1 MQLVK
6 NYLYNAG
13 YQLLTLITPFI
24 TVPYIAR
31 VLGPVG
37 VGTNSYTNS
46 IITYFLLIGTL
57 GTTIYGNREIAYHR
71 ENIEERSKIFWEIE
85 VLQVVTILV
94 AYILFLIF
102 LSFQKEYKMYLLLQS
117 ISIFAGVFD
126 ISWLFMGL
134 EDFKKTVTRNTLVKI
149 VSLISIFLFVKTASD
164 TGIYIVILGLTN
176 LLGNMTLWPYLKRV
190 VVPIKLSQLHFF
202 RHLIPSLSLFIPQ
215 VAIQVYLQLNKTML
229 GQLDSVV
236 AAGYYDY
243 ADKLIKM
250 LLAFVTATGTVMLP
264 RISNLYA
271 KGRIEKVKVYLYK
284 SFDFVSF
291 LAIPLS
297 FGVAGIALALAP
309 WYYGEKFSI
318 VGILL
323 IIEAPVII
331 AIGWSNVIG
340 QQYLMPTRDTHHYT
354 ISVTFGAII
363 NIIINIPM
371 IIAWGVKGATI
382 STLISEI
389 AVTLY
394 QLFIVR
400 KQFNFKIMF
409 ENCGKYLLA
418 GLIMFFV
425 VFSLNNVMKISI
437 LSIFLQIFEGVMIYI
452 GVLLILQPSTIDN
465 LKVFLRN

>member
-1 MQLVK
+1 MQIVK

-57 GTTIYGNREIAYHR
+57 GTTVYGNREIAYHR
-71 ENIEERSKIFWEIE
+71 ENVNERSKIFWEIE
-85 VLQVVTILV
+85 LLQVITLGVAFLAFLV
-94 AYILFLIF
+94 FLH
-102 LSFQKEYKMYLLLQS
+102 FQTKYRLYLLLQS
-117 ISIFAGVFD
+117 ITVIAGIFD

-134 EDFKKTVTRNTLVKI
+134 EDFKKTVTRNTIVKI
-149 VSLISIFLFVKTASD
+149 VSLISIFIFVKTADD
-164 TGIYIVILGLTN
+164 TGVYIIILGLTN
-176 LLGNMTLWPYLKRV
+176 LLGNLTLWPYLKKI
-190 VVPIKLSQLHFF
+190 VVPVKLNDLHIF
-202 RHLIPSLSLFIPQ
+202 RHLGPSLSLFIPQ

-271 KGRIEKVKVYLYK
+271 KGDLKKVKDYLYK

-291 LAIPLS
+291 LSIPLC
-297 FGVAGIALALAP
+297 FGVAGIGLALAP
-309 WYYGEKFSI
+309 WYYGAKFAI
-318 VGILL
+318 VGQLL
-323 IIEAPVII
+323 IVEAPVII
-331 AIGWSNVIG
+331 FIGWSNVIG
-340 QQYLMPTRDTHHYT
+340 QQYLMPTRDIHHYT
-354 ISVTFGAII
+354 ASVTFGAIV

-371 IIAWGVKGATI
+371 IMAFGVKGATF

-389 AVTLY
+389 TVTVY
-394 QLFIVR
+394 QLIIVR
-400 KQFNFKIMF
+400 KTFDFRLLF
-409 ENCGKYLLA
+409 ENCIKYIMA
-418 GLIMFFV
+418 GILMFV
-425 VFSLNNVMKISI
+425 VVFFLNSMMTVSIS
-437 LSIFLQIFEGVMIYI
+437 SIFLQVLEGILIYL
-452 GVLLILQPSTIDN
+452 GCLLIMQPSTLSN
-465 LKVFLRN
+465 LKAFLYN